1 MPYVINFNESKII
14 LGTGNLAEPYV
25 WNSMWLNLM
34 SIFNLPSTNYKII
47 SLPSIM
53 LLFFTLF
60 YFLEFIKKNLI
71 QKNLRISN
79 LICISLLFYLI
90 VKFNRFSSFG
100 TDVPSFLIISL
111 LLLLSILTI
120 EKNKLDTSHLYLFLS
135 LPFFWSLLN

>member
-1 MPYVINFNESKII
+1 
-14 LGTGNLAEPYV
+14 
-25 WNSMWLNLM
+25 MWLNLM

-60 YFLEFIKKNLI
+60 YFLEFIKKN
-71 QKNLRISN
+71 
-79 LICISLLFYLI
+79 LI

-135 LPFFWSLLN
+135 LPFFLVTIKLSNLSIFIIVIIIIKLYLKK